1 MCSIP
6 PVIDNIPPEVKKK
19 WEDDFHKFQ
28 LEVTVVFITFMTFSW
43 AFIGKP
49 TYIGNDNS

>member
-28 LEVTVVFITFMTFSW
+28 LEVTVVFITFMTFGFVL
-43 AFIGKP
+43 AFMAAKLYNI
-49 TYIGNDNS
+49 